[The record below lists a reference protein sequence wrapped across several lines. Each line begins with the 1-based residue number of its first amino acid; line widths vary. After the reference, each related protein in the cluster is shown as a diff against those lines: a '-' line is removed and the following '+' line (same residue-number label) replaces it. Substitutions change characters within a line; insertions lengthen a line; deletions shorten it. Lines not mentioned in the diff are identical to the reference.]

1 MGDQVTPL
9 TERYRDLTPGQID
22 ACLADV
28 EKAVAYAN
36 VRASGKVRLEPAW
49 TDYRTGERFP
59 ASWVAEICVQR
70 AASFIAIVMEV
81 AEHARHPS
89 AWCELLDEEL
99 RAAVGRRR

>member
-9 TERYRDLTPGQID
+9 TEPTQEQRD
-22 ACLADV
+22 ACLAEV
-28 EKAVAYAN
+28 NRAIAYAN
-36 VRASGKVRLEPAW
+36 VRAEAKIRMEPVW

-59 ASWVAEICVQR
+59 ESWVAEVRIRR
-70 AASFIAIVMEV
+70 AASSVAIVMEV
-81 AEHARHPS
+81 AEHARYPE